1 MAKRF
6 AVRLAAAYFISLA
19 MSTIKFT
26 FFGISFSTPNP
37 SFETWWTYIPS
48 LLEFTFCGLIP
59 I

>member
-37 SFETWWTYIPS
+37 SFETWWTYI
-48 LLEFTFCGLIP
+48 LLGDD
-59 I
+59 